1 MSRLSLHRST
11 TKSGIPSRVIALALS
26 IVTAMPIAAFAAD
39 RSAANVD
46 QKRLVGSASEP
57 GTWLTRGGNTDEQH
71 YSPLAKVDTSNVER
85 LGLAW
90 YGEFDTN
97 RGQQATPLVI
107 DGVLYTST
115 AWSKVYAY
123 DAATGKQLWFF
134 DPKVPGKKAPDGC
147 CDIVN
152 RGVAAWKGRIYV
164 GTYDGR
170 LIAIDAKTGKPV
182 WETQTTDVTR
192 SYTITGAPRV
202 SNGLVFI
209 GNGGAEFGVRGY
221 VSAYSADTGKLAW
234 RFYITPN
241 PEGKPDGAASDKI
254 HKEIGLKSWGDGWW
268 KQTGGGGTAWDALV
282 YDKDYDQLLIG
293 TGNGTPWSYVARSG
307 GVGDNLFISSI
318 VAVDAKTGAYKWHY
332 QSTPAEEW
340 DFTATQPIVL
350 TELDVGGKRT
360 KVAMQAP
367 KNGFFYVLDRS
378 NGKLLSAKN
387 FMPINW
393 AAGVDLET
401 GRPIEYPA
409 ARYSKTGGDFLAIPG
424 AFGAHNWPP
433 MAYSPKTGLV
443 YIPAQQGSFGY
454 KHDPNFKYNPLN
466 GAWNLANISGHP
478 TLAPRDEADRLSIT
492 QSFRGDLI
500 AWDPAAQ
507 KEVWRVS
514 YPSIGAG
521 GTLATAGNLVFQGT
535 PDGIFHAYA
544 ADTGK
549 EVWSYDGRIGIIA
562 GAMSYEIDGTQYV
575 AVLAGLG
582 GSAGL
587 QIPHMK
593 NPRAGIGR
601 VLVFKLDGKGT
612 LPPYQRAHRP
622 AQVPDETFAP
632 ELVAKGAAFYG
643 NCVAC
648 HGYGTYTNDEVVPD
662 LRRSPMLLHKDAF
675 ASVVHDGI
683 LESRGMVSFADR
695 MSREDVEALRAY
707 LVDRAKQLKA
717 DEDAE
722 QAARAAGNAAEKA
735 NP

>member
-1 MSRLSLHRST
+1 MNTVKRPNRPPS
-11 TKSGIPSRVIALALS
+11 SGKRWR
-26 IVTAMPIAAFAAD
+26 IAAALLAAVLPL
-39 RSAANVD
+39 AAPAIAATASVAAVN
-46 QKRLVGSASEP
+46 QERLVNAGKDPANWVTHG
-57 GTWLTRGGNTDEQH
+57 GTTDEQH
-71 YSPLAKVDTSNVER
+71 YSPLDQINTSNVGR

-97 RGQQATPLVI
+97 RGQEATPLVI

-123 DAATGKQLWFF
+123 DAATGKPLWFF
-134 DPKVPGKKAPDGC
+134 DPKVPGKTGPLGC
-147 CDIVN
+147 CDVVN
-152 RGVAAWKGRIYV
+152 RGVAAWNGKIFV

-170 LIAIDAKTGKPV
+170 LVAVDAKTGEKV
-182 WETQTTDVTR
+182 WETQTTDVTK

-202 SNGLVFI
+202 VKGKVLI
-209 GNGGAEFGVRGY
+209 GNGGAEYGVRSY
-221 VSAYSADTGKLAW
+221 VSAYDAESGKLAW

-241 PEGKPDGAASDKI
+241 PEGKPDGAASDEIHRKI
-254 HKEIGLKSWGDGWW
+254 GYNSWGDGAWR
-268 KQTGGGGTAWDALV
+268 QTGGGGTAWDAIV
-282 YDKDYDQLLIG
+282 YDKDFDQVLIG
-293 TGNGTPWSYVARSG
+293 TGNGTPWNHRVRSG

-318 VAVDAKTGAYKWHY
+318 VAVNANTGEYKWHY

-350 TELDVGGKRT
+350 TELDVAGKRT

-378 NGKLLSAKN
+378 NGQLVSAKN
-387 FMPINW
+387 YMPVNW
-393 AAGVDLET
+393 ATGIDLKT

-409 ARYSKTGGDFLAIPG
+409 ARYDKHGNDFLAIPG

-443 YIPAQQGSFGY
+443 YIPAQQGAYGY
-454 KHDPNFKYNPLN
+454 KDDPNYKYNPLP
-466 GAWNLANISGHP
+466 GAWNLGSISAQP
-478 TLAPRDEADRLSIT
+478 ALSPRDEAERLGLT

-500 AWDPAAQ
+500 AWNPATQ
-507 KEVWRVS
+507 KEAWRVE

-521 GTLATAGNLVFQGT
+521 GTLATGGNLVFQGT
-535 PDGIFHAYA
+535 PDGVFHAYA

-549 EVWSYDGRIGIIA
+549 EVWTYDGRIGIMA
-562 GAMSYEIDGTQYV
+562 GAMSYEIGGTQYI
-575 AVLAGLG
+575 AVLSGLG

-593 NPRAGIGR
+593 NPHAGPGR
-601 VLVFKLDGKGT
+601 VLVFKLDADGT
-612 LPPYQRAHRP
+612 LPPYERVHRS
-622 AQVPDETFAP
+622 AQVPAETFP
-632 ELVAKGAAFYG
+632 KELVAKGAAFYG

-662 LRRSPMLLHKDAF
+662 LRRSPMLLSKEAF
-675 ASVVHDGI
+675 AKVVYDGV

-695 MSREDVEALRAY
+695 MSRDDVEALRAY
-707 LVDRAKQLKA
+707 LADRAAQLKA

-722 QAARAAGNAAEKA
+722 QAARAAGNAADKA